1 MKNSNVLLMGL
12 AVVGLAVGA
21 SGSDIPL
28 GGYHNLDDCRVD
40 SFVKTQ
46 WGQTTSNGFPDG
58 LRCYNYCIT
67 NQAEAVKDYV
77 GCFPVA
83 VAQIMRYWQ
92 CVCTNGPVAVD
103 CVVSD
108 GKTVVTNG
116 LTTFGGGYDWGNMP
130 EKTHETAP
138 STEQCKAIGKLMYD
152 LAVASASTFTP
163 DHTVASPLDVY
174 KCLTERVGGFAN
186 AEIAI
191 FNDVNCPYSVDC
203 LKRLVVPNLDAGAP
217 VIFALAFEGAA
228 ITHAAVIDGYG
239 YQDGRLMLHAN
250 FGAWGNGDG
259 WYCADEGFRVDDRV
273 YPSVSLCLYNLFP
286 KRRGSPVSGR
296 VLDVSRR
303 PVEGAIVRAFSGGTC
318 VAECSTSASGVY
330 AFVLAPGEY
339 VVKAEKEVFSAELP
353 PFRVGATES
362 RQISDAEATAAGNY
376 RSEPEYAPL
385 IGNSFGHDLLLPG
398 LYSDQAKAPTVSPA
412 DGAKIFCATQV
423 VLTCATPGAVIRYTL
438 DGSDPTLQSPRYTEP
453 FEVLGERVTVKAI
466 AFARNMNPSEV
477 TTATFTY
484 ENAEKL
490 IGDDRHAP
498 MMLFGTNVELTV
510 ANYCAYDRADDDPI
524 VNQAIWEFT
533 KHDEN
538 QKTESHS
545 AWFRW
550 TAPGTG
556 QVRLVGTMRGPDE
569 WGFDY
574 DDEDDIIE
582 GDFTPY
588 YGIVM
593 AVYAEDDVSS
603 EAVLARTESLLGSD
617 GYGRYVALHAD
628 LADLVFNVE
637 QGKTYLIQCECP
649 YHLLDDY
656 LGRVDDTGN
665 WAYFAGPY
673 LYQWQKE
680 RLGACYWGPD
690 EYGWYTVPFHSEDA
704 ELDLRLTAGGLETA
718 PPPAA
723 RMTVPELSDATVRVL
738 ADGAEVQLT
747 DHQLQLSPN
756 VNYSITYVAQ
766 EGYAFEDGKTV
777 WSAIVRDDTGADF
790 SLAELEG
797 FPRNGPIHVRWNR
810 PTADEGVRAALAA
823 SGFGGAVLQKV
834 TTLAAFNAFVGYLS
848 EKVAMTEP
856 LTDGQKTNAYL
867 CCRLGAETIPAEP
880 LEAEDVTIAA
890 AVVQADGSLAL
901 ELKIKGVEPGETV
914 SREVIEAVV
923 MAEGGDDPANLASAN
938 VTLSGE
944 GVADGKIRV
953 NVRPNKMQFGERPA
967 KFFTRL
973 GLVQ

>member
-12 AVVGLAVGA
+12 AVAGLVVGA
-21 SGSDIPL
+21 YGGVIPP
-28 GGYHNLDDCRVD
+28 GGYDKPGDCRVD
-40 SFVKTQ
+40 SFVKAQ
-46 WGQTTSNGFPDG
+46 WGQTTASGFSDG
-58 LRCYNYCIT
+58 LRCYNYYIT
-67 NQAEAVKDYV
+67 NQVDAAKDFA

-83 VAQIMRYWQ
+83 VAQVMRYWQ
-92 CVCTNGPVAVD
+92 CTCTNGPVTVD

-108 GKTVVTNG
+108 GQTVVTNG

-138 STEQCKAIGKLMYD
+138 TPEQCEAIGKLMHD

-163 DHTVASPLDVY
+163 EYTVAGPLDVY

-191 FNDVNCPYSVDC
+191 FNDGNCPYSVAC
-203 LKRLVVPNLDAGAP
+203 LERLVVPNLEAGAP
-217 VIFALAFEGAA
+217 VIFALAFEGVA

-259 WYCADEGFRVDDRV
+259 WYFAEEGFRVGDQA
-273 YPSVSLCLYNLFP
+273 YPSVSVCLYNLFP
-286 KRRGSPVSGR
+286 EKRGSPVSGR

-303 PVEGAIVRAFSGGTC
+303 AVGDAVVKAFANETC
-318 VAECSTSASGVY
+318 VATCSTDANGIY

-339 VVKAEKEVFSAELP
+339 VVKAEKDGFAAELP
-353 PFRVGATES
+353 PFAVGATES

-438 DGSDPTLQSPRYTEP
+438 DGSDPTLQSPRYAEP

-490 IGDDRHAP
+490 LGDDRHAP

-524 VNQAIWEFT
+524 VNQAVETFAGSNAWYWRL
-533 KHDEN
+533 
-538 QKTESHS
+538 ESHS
-545 AWFRW
+545 VWFRW
-550 TAPGTG
+550 TAPGSG
-556 QVRLVGTMRGPDE
+556 EVRLGGVVAGPSEYGYGLDE
-569 WGFDY
+569 SMQYLKAYPELW
-574 DDEDDIIE
+574 E
-582 GDFTPY
+582 PK
-588 YGIVM
+588 YGISL
-593 AVYAEDDVSS
+593 AVYAENAVSAD
-603 EAVLARTESLLGSD
+603 AVLARTETEVD
-617 GYGRYVALHAD
+617 EITGRTQLQIEADNSFVA
-628 LADLVFNVE
+628 E
-637 QGKTYLIQCECP
+637 QGKSYLIQVVCP
-649 YHLLDDY
+649 YDLKKHYNYEFASTD
-656 LGRVDDTGN
+656 GR
-665 WAYFAGPY
+665 FAGPFYYWTTWHPETEQWDDAVWRLFKSSDAY
-673 LYQWQKE
+673 LSLT
-680 RLGACYWGPD
+680 LG
-690 EYGWYTVPFHSEDA
+690 
-704 ELDLRLTAGGLETA
+704 AGGLQTT
-718 PPPAA
+718 PPAA
-723 RMTVPELSDATVRVL
+723 AKMTVPDMPHATERVL
-738 ADGAEVQLT
+738 ADGAEIQLT
-747 DHQLQLSPN
+747 GCQLQLSPN
-756 VNYSITYVAQ
+756 VNYTITYTAQ
-766 EGYAFEDGKTV
+766 DGYAFEDGKTT

-790 SLAELEG
+790 SVADLED
-797 FPRNGPIHVRWNR
+797 FPENGPSPVRWNR
-810 PTADEGVRAALAA
+810 PTSDDGVQSALAA

-834 TTLAAFNAFVGYLS
+834 TTLAAFDAFVGYLS
-848 EKVAMTEP
+848 EKVATAQSLTE
-856 LTDGQKTNAYL
+856 GQKTNAYL
-867 CCRLGAETIPAEP
+867 CYRLGAETIPAEP

-901 ELKIKGVEPGETV
+901 ELKIDGVVPGATV
-914 SREVIEAVV
+914 SREVIQELVS
-923 MAEGGDDPANLASAN
+923 AEGGDDPSNLDAAN
-938 VTLSGE
+938 VTLSGG